1 MSEPK
6 KPALKITL
14 HPVSA
19 AIWRNQS
26 EKGAFYG
33 VTFERG
39 YRDAEG
45 NWKSSSS
52 FGASDLLLL
61 AKIADLAHTE
71 VVRFRA
77 GDPAVQDE

>member
-19 AIWRNQS
+19 AIWRNEG
-26 EKGAFYG
+26 EKGVLYA
-33 VTFERG
+33 VTFERS

-45 NWKSSSS
+45 NWKTSGS
-52 FGASDLLLL
+52 FSGGELLLL